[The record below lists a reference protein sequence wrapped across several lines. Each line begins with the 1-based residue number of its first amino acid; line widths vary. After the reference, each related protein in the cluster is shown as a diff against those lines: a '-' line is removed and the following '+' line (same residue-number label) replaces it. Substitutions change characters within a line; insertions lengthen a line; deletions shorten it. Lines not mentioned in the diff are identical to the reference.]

1 MPIHIGISISSK
13 GFTLIC
19 SRCGTEGIADSLSQ
33 CPNCGFDLKP
43 NVKLTASTGTF
54 RALNA
59 RRKMLTQRQFSLPF
73 ALGERIFNRFL
84 VKDLLGQG
92 PTAVVYQVQELT
104 ANAQGQ
110 KAEFV
115 LKWIHQRW
123 QNEINLDHFKATI
136 LNPLLKQIPNLNAAV
151 EVIEGEGFG
160 ILTHLQAGVS
170 LRKIIQLRQ
179 NSETKLFN
187 LKEVLSL
194 FTSLVETIKVLHQN
208 QLVHGNIKPENIFL
222 IQDDQSHLQ
231 AHQLSLGDPCL
242 SQAIGFERFV
252 NSQSTAGQ
260 SQYIAP
266 ELSLGQISKQTDLY
280 NLGILCYELL
290 TGTSGQNRRKLG
302 DVLKVAGLDRLD
314 QWIEK
319 SCQQNAAQR
328 FANINLAFTE
338 FQLICDELL
347 SSENSPFNQG
357 NTQAKEDTLIP
368 PAIAIDAYDDED
380 DPFVATPQP
389 VMNKNRT
396 LPPSFSQSL
405 GGVTSPFYPQMP
417 SKAPSAINAPVEA
430 LKVKN
435 QIPVTQPLFSPELT
449 PTPRFDAISQ
459 MQASP
464 LPTKPTFLDL
474 GLANPQDQS
483 NLNLSSEPLKTTQ
496 YVKKSFLESNLGFLI
511 SAILVVAVA
520 ASIVFVILNQKTKD
534 QKNQKTE
541 IAKEISK
548 IQQDQSIAVAPIQP
562 LDQGIVMPKPLD
574 MLLTSVQTPNAA
586 DELRAQAE
594 KIKAQAEADRLK
606 VEAEANRLKA
616 EAEMLEAKRLKDEA
630 DKLKAE
636 ADKLK
641 AEDAKKVKAE
651 ADKLKAEADKL
662 KAEAD
667 QAKAQALK
675 AEADQ
680 AKAEKVLKQSTQEII
695 QNTTADPQAAI
706 IEGESSDERVFC
718 PKGMLV
724 VVTAAF
730 PNKSIRGNR
739 IEGKEAVILA
749 KEGKAFC
756 IDMYEFPGGGQPKV
770 NVTLDGA
777 RALCS
782 QNKKR
787 LCSDREWRTAC
798 VGKGGAPYPYGRS
811 FDPTKCNTEDEE
823 EEERKLGSVGQFKSC
838 RSAAGIFDMSGNV
851 SEWTEESIVRGGDY
865 TSSDDDA
872 SCNAGGKRAPSTQK
886 NSIGFRCCSELK

>member
-1 MPIHIGISISSK
+1 
-13 GFTLIC
+13 
-19 SRCGTEGIADSLSQ
+19 
-33 CPNCGFDLKP
+33 
-43 NVKLTASTGTF
+43 
-54 RALNA
+54 
-59 RRKMLTQRQFSLPF
+59 MLTQRQFSLPF

-136 LNPLLKQIPNLNAAV
+136 LNPVLKQIPNLNAAI
-151 EVIEGEGFG
+151 EIIEGEGFG
-160 ILTHLQAGVS
+160 ILTQLQAGVS

-187 LKEVLSL
+187 LREVQSL
-194 FTSLVETIKVLHQN
+194 FSSLVDTIKALHQN

-222 IQDDQSHLQ
+222 IQDDQHQSDLQ

-260 SQYIAP
+260 SQYLAP
-266 ELSLGQISKQTDLY
+266 ELPLGQISKQTDVY

-302 DVLKVAGLDRLD
+302 ELLKVGGLERLD
-314 QWIEK
+314 QWIEQ
-319 SCQQNAAQR
+319 CCHQQPARR
-328 FANINLAFTE
+328 FAKIEQAFSE
-338 FQLICDELL
+338 FQSICDELL

-368 PAIAIDAYDDED
+368 PAVAVDAYDDDD
-380 DPFVATPQP
+380 DPFIATPQP
-389 VMNKNRT
+389 ALQKART

-405 GGVTSPFYPQMP
+405 GGSTSPFYPQMP
-417 SKAPSAINAPVEA
+417 SKAPNVIHPPLEA
-430 LKVKN
+430 LKVKT
-435 QIPVTQPLFSPELT
+435 QIPSNQPIFSPEQT

-459 MQASP
+459 MQSSP
-464 LPTKPTFLDL
+464 LPSKPAFLDL
-474 GLANPQDQS
+474 GLANPDQ
-483 NLNLSSEPLKTTQ
+483 LDTRQPIEPLKTTQ

-511 SAILVVAVA
+511 SAILVVAIA
-520 ASIVFVILNQKTKD
+520 ASVVFVILNQKTKD

-562 LDQGIVMPKPLD
+562 LDQGFAMPKPLD
-574 MLLTSVQTPNAA
+574 MTLAVNANTQPENTQNTA

-594 KIKAQAEADRLK
+594 KVKAQAEAERLK
-606 VEAEANRLKA
+606 IEAEANRLKA
-616 EAEMLEAKRLKDEA
+616 EAEMVEAKRLKEEA
-630 DKLKAE
+630 DKLKAQ
-636 ADKLK
+636 ADQLK

-651 ADKLKAEADKL
+651 ADKLKAQADQL

-695 QNTTADPQAAI
+695 QNTTANPQAAI

-756 IDMYEFPGGGQPKV
+756 IDMFEFPGAGQPKV
-770 NVTLDGA
+770 NVTLEGA
-777 RALCS
+777 KALCGQS
-782 QNKKR
+782 KKR
-787 LCSDREWRTAC
+787 LCSDKEWRTAC
-798 VGKGGAPYPYGRS
+798 VGKGGAAYPYGRS

-851 SEWTEESIVRGGDY
+851 AEWTEESIVRGGDF

-872 SCNAGGKRAPSTQK
+872 SCHSGGKRAPSTQK
-886 NSIGFRCCSELK
+886 TSIGFRCCSELK